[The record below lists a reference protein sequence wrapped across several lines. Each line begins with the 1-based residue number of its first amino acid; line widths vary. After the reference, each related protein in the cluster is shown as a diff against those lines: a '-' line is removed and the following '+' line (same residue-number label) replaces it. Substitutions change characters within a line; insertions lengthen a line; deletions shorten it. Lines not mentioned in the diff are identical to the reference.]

1 MAPNTAPAGDK
12 CVAWRRGG
20 SLHCLPSALFF
31 IMTIYD
37 YLGITKN
44 ELLNIDV
51 PRNYIT
57 YRIKKNNGNGVR
69 RIDAP
74 MSGLKRIQNI
84 ILHKILYE
92 FKPHDIA
99 HGFVKGKS
107 PRTNASPHVGKKY
120 IIKIDLENF
129 FGSIHWGSILSTIKY
144 LCGVLS
150 KKGLF
155 DEPSKEDQQLIADIL
170 SLNGSVPQGA
180 PSSPAL
186 TNLCC
191 YWLDSELEKI
201 NKLNNTIQITR
212 YADDITISLDEKE
225 RIGPLI
231 GLVTQLLRQKR
242 LRANRRKL
250 RVCSYSTRQ
259 KITGVV
265 VNTKLNTSKE
275 SWRNLRAALHN
286 AKKTPISEKTMQQL
300 RGQIEWL
307 RSLNPVRGKQFLDQL
322 GEIAVLKP

>member
-1 MAPNTAPAGDK
+1 
-12 CVAWRRGG
+12 
-20 SLHCLPSALFF
+20 
-31 IMTIYD
+31 MTIYE

-57 YRIKKNNGNGVR
+57 YRIKKSNGKSTR

-74 MSGLKRIQNI
+74 MAGLKRIQNI

-99 HGFVKGKS
+99 HGFVKGRS
-107 PRTNASPHVGKKY
+107 PRTNAEAHVGKKY

-129 FGSIHWGSILSTIKY
+129 FGSIHNFNVIFLLRY
-144 LCGVLS
+144 LLGVLS

-155 DEPSKEDQQLIADIL
+155 DESSEEDLMLIADML
-170 SLNGSVPQGA
+170 CLNGSVPQGA

-186 TNLCC
+186 TNLWC

-201 NKLNNTIQITR
+201 KLNNTVQITR
-212 YADDITISLDEKE
+212 YADDITVSFDDKEK
-225 RIGPLI
+225 IGPIIKEL
-231 GLVTQLLRQKR
+231 THLLRQKR
-242 LRANRRKL
+242 LRINRRKL
-250 RVCSYSTRQ
+250 RVCSYNTRQ
-259 KITGVV
+259 KVTGVV
-265 VNTKLNTSKE
+265 VNSKLNTSKE

-286 AKKTPISEKTMQQL
+286 AKQNSVSEKSIQQL
-300 RGQIEWL
+300 RGKIEWL
-307 RSLNPVRGKQFLDQL
+307 RSLNPVRGNQFLEQL
-322 GEIAVLKP
+322 GQLAVSKLYNNM

>member
-1 MAPNTAPAGDK
+1 MCGLEDGRTEIISHPP
-12 CVAWRRGG
+12 
-20 SLHCLPSALFF
+20 FIF
-31 IMTIYD
+31 IMTIYE

-44 ELLNIDV
+44 DLLNIDV

-57 YRIKKNNGNGVR
+57 YRIKKSNGKSTR

-74 MSGLKRIQNI
+74 MAGLKRIQNI

-99 HGFVKGKS
+99 HGFVKGRS
-107 PRTNASPHVGKKY
+107 PRTNAATHVGKKY
-120 IIKIDLENF
+120 VIKIDLENF
-129 FGSIHWGSILSTIKY
+129 FGSINHSSVYSLLTY
-144 LCGVLS
+144 LLGVLA

-155 DEPSKEDQQLIADIL
+155 EETNESDTLLVADML
-170 SLNGSVPQGA
+170 CLNGSVPQGA

-186 TNLCC
+186 TNLWC

-201 NKLNNTIQITR
+201 KLNNTIQITR
-212 YADDITISLDEKE
+212 YADDITVSFDDKE
-225 RIGPLI
+225 QIGPI
-231 GLVTQLLRQKR
+231 IRNITQLTRRKR
-242 LRANRRKL
+242 LRINRKKL
-250 RVCSYSTRQ
+250 RVCSYSSRQ
-259 KITGVV
+259 KVTGVV
-265 VNTKLNTSKE
+265 VNKKLNTSKE

-286 AKKTPISEKTMQQL
+286 AKQGPVSEKTIQQL

-322 GEIAVLKP
+322 GQLAVSKS